1 MCTQKYYIDL
11 EILHILE
18 HFMVPEIKEVFKM
31 GIVERSHTSQPE
43 VIPKDQRWNNLTNK
57 LY

>member
-1 MCTQKYYIDL
+1 MYTQKYYVDL

-31 GIVERSHTSQPE
+31 GIVERSHMSQPE
-43 VIPKDQRWNNLTNK
+43 VIPEDQRWNNLTNK
-57 LY
+57 

>member
-1 MCTQKYYIDL
+1 MYTQKYYVDL

-31 GIVERSHTSQPE
+31 GIVERSPTSQPE
-43 VIPKDQRWNNLTNK
+43 VIPEDQRWNYLTNK
-57 LY
+57 